1 MTSLSI
7 ERRDVLAAIETL
19 PLSRW
24 LLALVTAGLS
34 TDEALSIISRV
45 QRDQINS
52 ERLAA

>member
-1 MTSLSI
+1 MTFLS
-7 ERRDVLAAIETL
+7 RRELAAL

-34 TDEALSIISRV
+34 ADEALSIISQV